1 MRKFLSKLWSKI
13 KKIFRSK
20 GKEGADMSFG
30 LEVRSD
36 TGEVILDNLSNT
48 ARLYLTVDV
57 PALGSNGSWTYSD
70 PKIEPGK
77 IIPVIGY
84 YQGGQSLYGVNV
96 DVHAGYV
103 QLTSEYGSP
112 ATKLHLIFM

>member
-20 GKEGADMSFG
+20 SNEGTDMSFG

-36 TGEVILDNLSNT
+36 TGEVTLDNLSNT
-48 ARLYLTVDV
+48 ARLYLSVDV
-57 PALGSNGSWTYSD
+57 PAIGAGGSWSYSA
-70 PKIEPGK
+70 PRIKPGK
-77 IIPVIGY
+77 ITPVIGF
-84 YQGGQSLYGVNV
+84 YQGEALIGMNV
-96 DVHAGYV
+96 TVHAGYI
-103 QLTSEYGSP
+103 QLTTEHGSP